1 MAVALSKQQSRIKS
15 ANGRLQKL
23 RVGLKCSF
31 SSSTPCEEQPRA
43 DTLRIRLPADL
54 LEPGYDE
61 TMVIRIARYS
71 CGNMSDNIE
80 PYLGGL
86 NKWLPVIDGLA
97 LKTRVRADQTFR
109 DEGFCSLLVACAL
122 LSRISR
128 PQIIESEV
136 EGNNELY
143 MTLIMSHAAMSSRGF
158 MSLDMLQSK
167 ILLALYEHLQA
178 NYTAAV
184 GTLRSAVGIAKVM
197 GILRWHCLA
206 DQRMI
211 SLADETQKTLC
222 CLYILER

>member
-1 MAVALSKQQSRIKS
+1 M
-15 ANGRLQKL
+15 
-23 RVGLKCSF
+23 
-31 SSSTPCEEQPRA
+31 TH
-43 DTLRIRLPADL
+43 IRLPAGL
-54 LEPGYDE
+54 LGPRYDE
-61 TMVIRIARYS
+61 TMVIRIARYA
-71 CGNMSDNIE
+71 CDNLSDSIE

-97 LKTRVRADQTFR
+97 LKTRVLADQTFR

-122 LSRISR
+122 LSRISM
-128 PQIIESEV
+128 PQISDSEV

-143 MTLIMSHAAMSSRGF
+143 MALIMSHAAMSSRGF
-158 MSLDMLQSK
+158 VSLDTLQSR

-178 NYTAAV
+178 NYTAAI
-184 GTLRSAVGIAKVM
+184 GTLSSAVGITKVM

-211 SLADETQKTLC
+211 SLADEKQKTLC